1 MRPPLPPLSAVRVFE
16 AAARHKSFTRAADEL
31 GMTQAAVSY
40 QVKVLEDRAGGPLFQ
55 RLPRGVEL
63 TDMGARFSVVASDAL
78 DKLSDGFSAAVERS
92 EETLVL
98 SVISTFATNI
108 LAQRLGRF
116 QIANPNIAVRVDVNQ
131 ALANFESGEV
141 DMAIRLG
148 TGDWPGLKCHKLFPA
163 VFTPMLSPKLA
174 ESIGGIYKPS
184 DILKLTIIEA
194 ADPWWKRW
202 FEAAGIKDD
211 RLQDRPKLKFS
222 SQILEANAAIAGQG
236 VGILTPIFYRDAVA
250 QGLLYQPFDLTCDTG
265 TAVWLVYPESRRN
278 SQKIR
283 LFLDWMNSEI
293 EELLS
298 TAAPGK

>member
-1 MRPPLPPLSAVRVFE
+1 MRPPLPPLAAVRVFE
-16 AAARHKSFTRAADEL
+16 AAARRKSFTRAAEEL

-40 QVKVLEDRAGGPLFQ
+40 QIKVLEDRAGGPLFQ
-55 RLPRGVEL
+55 RLPRGVAL
-63 TDMGARFSVVASDAL
+63 TDMGARFSIVASDAL
-78 DKLSDGFSAAVERS
+78 DNLSDGFSAAIERS

-141 DMAIRLG
+141 DIAIRLG
-148 TGDWPGLKCHKLFPA
+148 NGDWPGLKCHKLFPA

-174 ESIGGIYKPS
+174 DSIGGIHEPS
-184 DILKLTIIEA
+184 DILMLTIIEPM
-194 ADPWWKRW
+194 DPWWKRW
-202 FEAAGIKDD
+202 LEAAGIEDT
-211 RLQDRPKLKFS
+211 RHQDRPKLKFS

-236 VGILTPIFYRDAVA
+236 VGILTPIFYRDAIE

-265 TAVWLVYPESRRN
+265 AAVWLVYPESRRN
-278 SQKIR
+278 SPKIR
-283 LFLDWMNSEI
+283 LFQDWINSEI
-293 EELLS
+293 QVLLS
-298 TAAPGK
+298 DKAMTL